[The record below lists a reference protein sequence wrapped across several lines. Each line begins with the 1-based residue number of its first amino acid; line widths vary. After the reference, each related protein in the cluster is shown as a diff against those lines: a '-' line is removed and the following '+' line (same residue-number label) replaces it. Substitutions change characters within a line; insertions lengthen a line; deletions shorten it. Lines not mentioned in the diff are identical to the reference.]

1 MIVYR
6 RAVTAMAL
14 LMIAL
19 GFALIVV
26 TVIHGFGVG
35 LLIGA
40 LFMAAGAGR
49 LALLRRR
56 AR

>member
-14 LMIAL
+14 LMIVL